1 MNLQAGPEETG
12 AVVWIFLL
20 IAVAVSVLSSQGAL
34 LVRRFKRQSL
44 RRTLIDIRRRDALH
58 AIGFGLL
65 IVVAVLVDA
74 FFDEP
79 NLEPE

>member
-20 IAVAVSVLSSQGAL
+20 IAVAVSVLSSLGGL
-34 LVRRFKRQSL
+34 LVSRFKRQSF
-44 RRTLIDIRRRDALH
+44 RRTLTDIRRRDALH

-65 IVVAVLVDA
+65 IVVAVLVYA